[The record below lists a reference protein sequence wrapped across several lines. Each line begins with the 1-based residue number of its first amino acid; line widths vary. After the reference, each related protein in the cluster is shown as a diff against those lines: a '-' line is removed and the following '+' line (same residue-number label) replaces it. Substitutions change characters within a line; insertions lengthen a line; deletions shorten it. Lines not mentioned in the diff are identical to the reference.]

1 MALRV
6 VTPPVIRP
14 VSLAEAKAF
23 CRVTHDLDDAMI
35 DAMIAAAVAAC
46 EQITG
51 RALVEQTLELVL
63 DEFPRLSIM
72 EMNRGESSLWD
83 RIVLPAPPLLVVES
97 IQYVDVEGAEQAMVS
112 GAYTVSNAS
121 DFCKAFIVPA
131 YGTTWPATRD
141 VPGAVR
147 VRFVAGW
154 PASEGSPTTA
164 TTPDAIRQWIL
175 CRVSG
180 LYAQREAVVIGQ
192 AVAAMPRDFLDG
204 LLDPYRVLGV
214 W

>member
-14 VSLAEAKAF
+14 VSLAEVKAF

-35 DAMIAAAVAAC
+35 DAMIAAATTAC

-51 RALVEQTLELVL
+51 RALVEQTLELAL
-63 DEFPRLSIM
+63 NEFP
-72 EMNRGESSLWD
+72 E
-83 RIVLPAPPLLVVES
+83 RIVLPSPPLQAVES
-97 IQYVDVEGAEQAMVS
+97 IHYVDGDGAEQALGS
-112 GAYTVSNAS
+112 GAYVVSNSS
-121 DFCKAFIVPA
+121 DFCKAFVLPV
-131 YGTTWPATRD
+131 YGMTWPATRD

-147 VRFVAGW
+147 VRYVAGW
-154 PASEGSPTTA
+154 PVTAGSPATA

-180 LYAQREAVVIGQ
+180 LYAQREAFVVGQ
-192 AVAAMPRDFLDG
+192 AVGEMPRDFLDG
-204 LLDPYRVLGV
+204 LLDPYRVMEV